1 MSRSEYRYLISKM
14 QSRYRYLMNKT
25 TNDVGV
31 ADLPNWLDFNEQP
44 PRSFEMWSYK
54 HRRMVNAST
63 NEYVEITKEVADIMR
78 GV

>member
-1 MSRSEYRYLISKM
+1 
-14 QSRYRYLMNKT
+14 MNKT

-31 ADLPNWLDFNEQP
+31 ADLPDWVNFNEKP

-54 HRRMVNAST
+54 HRRFIPAST
-63 NEYVEITKEVADIMR
+63 NNYVEITKEVADIMK